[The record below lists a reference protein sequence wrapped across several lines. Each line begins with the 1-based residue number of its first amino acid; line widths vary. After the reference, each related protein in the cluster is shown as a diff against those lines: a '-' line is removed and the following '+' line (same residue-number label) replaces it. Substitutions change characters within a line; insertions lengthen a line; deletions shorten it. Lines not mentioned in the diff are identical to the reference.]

1 MSEKLKFKINK
12 VITKIMGGNI
22 KIDPPYLENLN
33 GKGSPCIF
41 GSWVKR
47 LSKIRSEFKSAEPFE
62 SVVIDNFLNKEYA
75 EQLYKVFP
83 ENFNDWY
90 VYENPIEVKYAFD
103 DINRLESPLRDYFY
117 YLSTPDIVSLF
128 SYISGIKE
136 LEYDEYLHGAGL
148 HSHPRHGR
156 LQIHLDYEKHPYSG
170 KERRLNII
178 LFLSKDWKE
187 EWNGH
192 NELWGSDLK
201 KCIRKTAVKFNRAI
215 IFKTNDISFHG
226 LPEKIKCPP
235 SLFRKSLAYYYVS
248 PVESNYKSNEEGHVE
263 KNYRK
268 KAAFFPSLSEGDTP
282 NPNMEKLCK
291 IRNERLITK
300 ADIDELFPNWTKED

>member
-1 MSEKLKFKINK
+1 MEGK
-12 VITKIMGGNI
+12 I
-22 KIDPPYLENLN
+22 KIDPPYLENLIA
-33 GKGSPCIF
+33 KGSPSIF
-41 GSWVKR
+41 GSWLKQ
-47 LSKIRSEFKSAEPFE
+47 LSKIRTEFKSAEPFE
-62 SVVIDNFLNKEYA
+62 SVVIDNFLNEEYA
-75 EQLYKVFP
+75 EQLYTLFP

-103 DINRLESPLRDYFY
+103 NINHLESPLKDYFY
-117 YLSTPDIVSLF
+117 HLSTPDIVSVF
-128 SYISGIKE
+128 SYISGINE

-192 NELWGSDLK
+192 NELWGTDLK
-201 KCIRKTAVKFNRAI
+201 KCVRKTAVKFNRAI
-215 IFKTNDISFHG
+215 IFKTNDVSFHG
-226 LPEKIKCPP
+226 LPEKIQCPP
-235 SLFRKSLAYYYVS
+235 NVFRKSLAYYYVS
-248 PVESNYKSNEEGHVE
+248 PVDSNVESNEEEGYIK

-268 KAAFFPSLSEGDTP
+268 KAAFFPSMSDGHVP

-300 ADIDELFPNWTKED
+300 TDVEELFPNWKKED